1 MSKNDITLSQV
12 ELQKLSGLEARRGG
26 LQQAAAQLDREFKDT
41 LDLIQ
46 DRHGVDLTSGEYAI
60 QQDGTVVKQEEAE
73 GVSEE
78 VTSEP
83 QQLNG

>member
-1 MSKNDITLSQV
+1 MSDITLSEI
-12 ELQKLSGLEARRGG
+12 ELEKISGLEARRGG
-26 LQQAAAQLDREFKDT
+26 LQQAAAQLDREFKDV

-60 QQDGTVVKQEEAE
+60 QQDGSVVKRDGSE
-73 GVSEE
+73 VSEA
-78 VTSEP
+78 VTTEP